1 MQGEMVTSEEVRRQ
15 LESLLERDLLGPWDG
30 PEEELEAG
38 KLPAERYLLGRL
50 VPRASDVQPPEDPDG
65 SQFASVELLDRDVE
79 VDADGAGDAEP
90 EATARFGSM
99 AASSLGVSFVV
110 PDDVDVIVVEA

>member
-1 MQGEMVTSEEVRRQ
+1 MQGDTATSEEVRRQ

-50 VPRASDVQPPEDPDG
+50 VPRASDISPPEDPDA
-65 SQFASVELLDRDVE
+65 SEFSSVELMDRDVE
-79 VDADGAGDAEP
+79 VDIDDVGDAEP

-99 AASSLGVSFVV
+99 AASSLGISF
-110 PDDVDVIVVEA
+110 